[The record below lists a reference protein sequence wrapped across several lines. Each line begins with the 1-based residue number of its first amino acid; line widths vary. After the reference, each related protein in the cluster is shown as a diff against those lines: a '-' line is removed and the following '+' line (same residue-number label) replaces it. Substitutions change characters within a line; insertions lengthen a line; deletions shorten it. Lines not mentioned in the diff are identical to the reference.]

1 MNQAPTPGAERPLCT
16 RRSWLAL
23 LADHFVAPPLPPLSP
38 MGGCALTQSFR
49 SLALSRA
56 VLVVRCAAGPLRAS
70 PASASL
76 LRELFDSDHSKQTVP
91 NFCVRYSVRSFLA
104 Q

>member
-1 MNQAPTPGAERPLCT
+1 MGV
-16 RRSWLAL
+16 AL
-23 LADHFVAPPLPPLSP
+23 EPKA
-38 MGGCALTQSFR
+38 FR

-76 LRELFDSDHSKQTVP
+76 LRELFDSGHSKQTVLT
-91 NFCVRYSVRSFLA
+91 FAFVILFARSSL
-104 Q
+104 QQNNLKIDITC